1 MYNSDWSRLDNRFY
15 SFNSLWVIL
24 GFEVDCA
31 GIESLPLKFD
41 PFGCTANFG
50 EEVHR
55 YTSVADHLATNH
67 VFIADFD
74 VHFVVHIDY
83 FIFKELQSPNWMSTS
98 VDGFRAFLATVN
110 TDSDEGGHTF
120 EETCVIMS
128 KFRFFQV
135 QFESTE

>member
-1 MYNSDWSRLDNRFY
+1 MIDSDWSGLDNRFY

-24 GFEVDCA
+24 RFEVDCA
-31 GIESLPLKFD
+31 GVESLPLEFN

-55 YTSVADHLATNH
+55 YTCVADHLATNH
-67 VFIADFD
+67 VLVADFD
-74 VHFVVHIDY
+74 VYFVVHIDN

-98 VDGFRAFLATVN
+98 VHGFGAFLTTINAN
-110 TDSDEGGHTF
+110 SDERRHAF
-120 EETCVIMS
+120 EETRIIMS

-135 QFESTE
+135 KFESTE